1 METPDAGN
9 MIIRQAL
16 PADCL
21 FLASFTQQ
29 HAAGMFHV
37 SPLFMAHHVSSTW
50 VCIQPETK
58 AIVGVLVSWESPS
71 QYSTAIIE
79 GIVVHP
85 DASRPEVAHG
95 LLESAIHFWTKA
107 CVRTLTS
114 PVFPPNHWL
123 SQTFAKAGFV
133 AAPNAQVAIASKK
146 LFSEKICLQHKKMRP
161 RMNSANGQI
170 NEDTLFEYHQDGDA
184 VWGTYAGG
192 EVVRGVLIGQM
203 NANRDIRFHY
213 LQVDKYGQYHQGTS
227 KSATEF
233 LNDGR
238 IVLYENWEW
247 TGDKKG
253 SGSSII
259 EEVKE

>member
-1 METPDAGN
+1 METFDN
-9 MIIRQAL
+9 IQNLIKQAR
-16 PADCL
+16 PEDCQK
-21 FLASFTQQ
+21 LASFTQQ
-29 HAAGMFHV
+29 HAASMFHL
-37 SPLFMAHHVSSTW
+37 SPLFFEHHAATTW
-50 VCIQPETK
+50 VYVHPETHC
-58 AIVGVLVSWESPS
+58 IGGILISWKSPA

-79 GIVVHP
+79 GIVTHPEANRP
-85 DASRPEVAHG
+85 DAVQG
-95 LLESAIHFWTKA
+95 LLDAAIAYWTNA
-107 CVRTLTS
+107 CVRNLTA

-133 AAPNAQVAIASKK
+133 PVGNAHIPIANKILSP
-146 LFSEKICLQHKKMRP
+146 EKICLHHKKMRP

-170 NEDTLFEYHQDGDA
+170 SEDTLFEYFQDGDA

-192 EVVRGVLIGQM
+192 DVVRGVIIGQM

-213 LQVDKYGQYHQGTS
+213 LQVDNQGQYHQGTS
-227 KSATEF
+227 KSSTEF

-247 TGDKKG
+247 TGNKKG